1 MRINSVLLKSNCNSV
16 FKSIT
21 NLNFIGICCLS
32 KKTKKMK
39 KTAMLFLIITA
50 GLVSCAQDDD
60 LYAVSS
66 NVETPM
72 QNIVYAKGGE
82 EPQDSVAT
90 PPVAENPDGDPPP
103 KDNGVGIHKQ
113 NSNDSIKI
121 NTDEKYSAAV
131 NSGKGFLKQP
141 KEKRKRMRTVY
152 DGTVLREKA
161 EKKNLF

>member
-1 MRINSVLLKSNCNSV
+1 
-16 FKSIT
+16 
-21 NLNFIGICCLS
+21 
-32 KKTKKMK
+32 MK

-121 NTDEKYSAAV
+121 NTD
-131 NSGKGFLKQP
+131 
-141 KEKRKRMRTVY
+141 
-152 DGTVLREKA
+152 
-161 EKKNLF
+161 